1 MRLTSNSITP
11 ISYALAV
18 ALVLILLLF
27 LPEIIIFLKKIFYP
41 ILQVAIAI
49 SVFLGIIAEYYNPS
63 KT

>member
-11 ISYALAV
+11 VSYALAV

-27 LPEIIIFLKKIFYP
+27 LPEIIIFLKKIFYH

-49 SVFLGIIAEYYNPS
+49 SVFIGIIVEYYNPS

>member
-27 LPEIIIFLKKIFYP
+27 LPQIIIFLEKIFYH

-49 SVFLGIIAEYYNPS
+49 SVFIGIIVEYYNPS

>member
-27 LPEIIIFLKKIFYP
+27 LPEIIIFLKKIFYH

-49 SVFLGIIAEYYNPS
+49 SVFIGIIVEYYNPS

>member
-18 ALVLILLLF
+18 ALVLVLLLF
-27 LPEIIIFLKKIFYP
+27 LPQILIALARILYH

-49 SVFLGIIAEYYNPS
+49 SVFMGIIVEYYNPG